1 MYLFLTFHN
10 PTPARHSQAG
20 SYNRGAPSFTESIA
34 ALSALGWVPFD
45 IPEQHRLV
53 DKREGTSFTIQVDFV
68 FVRRGSRY
76 LKRVQHSIGE
86 FGTRGKEYMRVV
98 SDLQVSLL
106 RR

>member
-1 MYLFLTFHN
+1 M
-10 PTPARHSQAG
+10 
-20 SYNRGAPSFTESIA
+20 
-34 ALSALGWVPFD
+34 SALGWVPFD

-76 LKRVQHSIGE
+76 LRHVQRSIGE
-86 FGTRGKEYMRVV
+86 FGSRGKENIRVV
-98 SDLQVSLL
+98 SDLQSHLH

>member
-1 MYLFLTFHN
+1 M
-10 PTPARHSQAG
+10 
-20 SYNRGAPSFTESIA
+20 
-34 ALSALGWVPFD
+34 SALGWVPFD

-76 LKRVQHSIGE
+76 LKRVQRSIGE

-98 SDLQVSLL
+98 SDLHVSLL

>member
-1 MYLFLTFHN
+1 MHVGTFFWTFRN
-10 PTPARHSQAG
+10 PIPAPHSQAG

-53 DKREGTSFTIQVDFV
+53 DKREGTSFTIQVDLV

-76 LKRVQHSIGE
+76 LKRAQRSIGE
-86 FGTRGKEYMRVV
+86 FGARGMESMRVV
-98 SDLQVSLL
+98 ELHN
-106 RR
+106 R